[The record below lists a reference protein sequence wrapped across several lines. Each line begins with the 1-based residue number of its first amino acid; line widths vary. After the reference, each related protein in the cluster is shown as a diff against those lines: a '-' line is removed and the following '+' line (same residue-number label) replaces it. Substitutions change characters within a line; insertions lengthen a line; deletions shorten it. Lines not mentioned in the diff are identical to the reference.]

1 MESGKKSRKSK
12 NFLASLKK
20 LASHPIRG
28 GRCLQF
34 YLQNEAQLL
43 KIKELILKYAL
54 KFPQ

>member
-12 NFLASLKK
+12 NVLASLKK